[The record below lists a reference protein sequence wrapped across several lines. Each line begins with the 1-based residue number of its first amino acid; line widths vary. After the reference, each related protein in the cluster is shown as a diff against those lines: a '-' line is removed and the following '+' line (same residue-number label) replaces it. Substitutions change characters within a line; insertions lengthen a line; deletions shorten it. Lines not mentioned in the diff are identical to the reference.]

1 MSLTKKTCDNF
12 WNSHTIRV
20 FAMDKS
26 ERVLSA
32 SLCLAIACLVNTGS
46 VLAADSDAKAT
57 GKSKEAAAAA
67 STPSKPNESSTASSS
82 SGSAP
87 VAATVANFKTEEQ
100 QLRRMGEGV
109 KRVHRAAMDLIGEC
123 TQPVEMMGEI
133 DIIGQDVIPI
143 MPATAEGFG
152 TQYLPPRPKY
162 IKLHVD
168 QLASLIPILQDD
180 INQLVVPEN
189 EKTSAA
195 QPLDDLKGN
204 IGDLAGHLGILQKMV
219 SAEDYN
225 QFNLTNEARGLIATS
240 KAIEV
245 ARKKLL
251 HEEAKLEKQEEKV
264 EKSK

>member
-1 MSLTKKTCDNF
+1 M
-12 WNSHTIRV
+12 I
-20 FAMDKS
+20 KS
-26 ERVLSA
+26 ECVPSVFVYVLVAGFFFSHP
-32 SLCLAIACLVNTGS
+32 
-46 VLAADSDAKAT
+46 VLAES
-57 GKSKEAAAAA
+57 SKERGSTPTSPLAAA
-67 STPSKPNESSTASSS
+67 STPSKPSDASTATNGTS
-82 SGSAP
+82 P

-100 QLRRMGEGV
+100 QLRRMGEAV

-123 TQPVEMMGEI
+123 TQPIEMMGEI

-180 INQLVVPEN
+180 LKNLVVPEN
-189 EKTSAA
+189 EKTTAA
-195 QPLDDLKGN
+195 QPLEDLQGN
-204 IGDLAGHLGILQKMV
+204 IGDLGGHLSLLQKMV
-219 SAEDYN
+219 ASEDFN
-225 QFNLTNEARGLIATS
+225 QFNLTNEARGIIATS
-240 KAIEV
+240 KAIEA

-264 EKSK
+264 EKGAK

>member
-1 MSLTKKTCDNF
+1 M
-12 WNSHTIRV
+12 V
-20 FAMDKS
+20 KS
-26 ERVLSA
+26 ERVPCVFVYVL
-32 SLCLAIACLVNTGS
+32 LAGLFFNHP
-46 VLAADSDAKAT
+46 VLADS
-57 GKSKEAAAAA
+57 GKEKGVDGTSPLTAA
-67 STPSKPNESSTASSS
+67 STPAKPSDATTTST
-82 SGSAP
+82 GSAP

-100 QLRRMGEGV
+100 QLRRMGEAV
-109 KRVHRAAMDLIGEC
+109 KRVSRAAMDLIGEC
-123 TQPVEMMGEI
+123 TQPIEMMGEI

-180 INQLVVPEN
+180 LKTLVVPEN
-189 EKTSAA
+189 EKATAA
-195 QPLDDLKGN
+195 QPLDDLQGN
-204 IGDLAGHLGILQKMV
+204 IGDLGGHLALLQKMV
-219 SAEDYN
+219 ATEDFN
-225 QFNLTNEARGLIATS
+225 QFNLTNEARGIIATS

-264 EKSK
+264 EKSAK

>member
-1 MSLTKKTCDNF
+1 M
-12 WNSHTIRV
+12 V
-20 FAMDKS
+20 KS
-26 ERVLSA
+26 ERVSSA
-32 SLCLAIACLVNTGS
+32 LVCVALAGVLGTP
-46 VLAADSDAKAT
+46 VLADPDKT
-57 GKSKEAAAAA
+57 NKVDPIAAA
-67 STPSKPNESSTASSS
+67 STPASDKASTSASAQ
-82 SGSAP
+82 AP
-87 VAATVANFKTEEQ
+87 VAPTVANFKTEEQ
-100 QLRRMGEGV
+100 QLRRMGEAV

-162 IKLHVD
+162 VKLHVD

-180 INQLVVPEN
+180 LNTLVVPEN
-189 EKTSAA
+189 EKATAA
-195 QPLDDLKGN
+195 QPLEDLKGN
-204 IGDLAGHLGILQKMV
+204 IGDLGGHLGILQKMV
-219 SAEDYN
+219 ASDDIN
-225 QFNLTNEARGLIATS
+225 QFNLTNEARGIIATT

-264 EKSK
+264 EKSGNK